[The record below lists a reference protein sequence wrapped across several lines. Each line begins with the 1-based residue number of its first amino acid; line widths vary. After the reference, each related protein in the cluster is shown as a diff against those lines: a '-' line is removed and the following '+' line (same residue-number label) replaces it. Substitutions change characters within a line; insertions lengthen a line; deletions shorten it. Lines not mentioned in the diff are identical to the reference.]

1 LSKLTKVDVR
11 KEEDQILNA
20 CEEALSE
27 IA

>member
-1 LSKLTKVDVR
+1 LTKVDVR